1 MTVAGRGPMLGAV
14 LAVATVALLLAVGT
28 PTGTATPTA
37 RAAAPRASVPRAD
50 LGSEAAAP
58 LSPPVVVANTTLS
71 GYPGPPLYDPDDGLL
86 YVPDEQNG
94 SVQVFAGTALVTAFS
109 LGGYVGEGSIDAR
122 TGDVYFAGGTDVA
135 ILHGASELSTA
146 TVAHYTIGTVF
157 DPANGYDYVV
167 EGYGGLV
174 AFAGTHDVGIF
185 PYGAQCPTDWTYD
198 PADRLLYVVDICSGN
213 IDLYRDLQPV
223 ASVFIA
229 GNPLGLSYDPADRDV
244 YVSMQGANGR
254 GYLTVLRGRAIVGN
268 VSVGCGP
275 GNGTYDPADRLL
287 YVPNGCSGNL
297 SVVRS
302 DFVVTSLPIG
312 AGPVTPVFEA
322 GTDALFVPYGADG
335 NLTIVTGLDKQ
346 GSVSLGGPFVG
357 AVDDPATAQLCA
369 VGYLGPDYSL
379 GQLELL
385 GAPAVPVPVSF
396 AGTGL
401 AAGTPWNV
409 TVREPLGNVTVAGS
423 AATLHLFLG
432 AGTYGYRVGVP
443 FGYSVPDA
451 SGNVSLGDAAV
462 TVTLPFTNA
471 VPVGPQHPVASV
483 PTAGLPT
490 GAIYDP
496 ADGTIDVLGQG
507 GTITILQGLTSL
519 GQIPSEGDFSARVY
533 DPADG
538 DVYLG
543 AYYYDNVVVVNGT
556 HEAGVL
562 AVPGSPFAMVYDAAL
577 GEVLVACAAPSGAI
591 VEGLQGL
598 AVQFTLDLGG
608 LSGPAVYDPVEEA
621 AVFGSTTGLLFVNA
635 SGIATNVSGFGVVAN
650 VAYDP
655 VDQDVYAVTRAEA
668 VVVLQGT
675 QVVATLEPTA
685 LGLYA
690 TNVSVGLGTGLVY
703 ISGADRGGISVLQG
717 TTVVAAAVRP
727 GLGRAPLPGSA
738 SGLVDVPESSNN
750 TVTVFDGSEV
760 VGDLRTGSAPNGGAY
775 DPASGLL
782 YLTNGGSSNVT
793 VLGPP
798 ATESI
803 VFAES
808 GLLQNQSWSVS
819 LGDATYTTNASTIGF
834 PETNGS
840 YPYTI
845 AAPPDYT
852 IGPVAATGTVVLEGT
867 TAEIPVQF
875 TAGYTP
881 FGLFPVTFREH
892 GLPNQTNWSVTVAQ
906 SPDRTRTNE
915 SGDHTGALAFLSANG
930 TLDFSIAP
938 PAGYGVRR
946 VLGDRGTTLNTTLVR
961 GTTTVSI
968 DFAPLRNVTF
978 EEIGLPADADWGVSL
993 HRAGVGVGPPNVTAE
1008 GTTPTLTLSVVA
1020 GTWQFRV
1027 SETPSGYGALP
1038 VRGRVVLGSA
1048 GATVLIR
1055 FTASA
1060 QAPRGPGPTILA
1072 GAEPTTVALA
1082 TEGRRPVPPVRR
1094 ES

>member
-1 MTVAGRGPMLGAV
+1 MLGAA
-14 LAVATVALLLAVGT
+14 LAVAAVALLLTVGT
-28 PTGTATPTA
+28 PTGTATPFA
-37 RAAAPRASVPRAD
+37 RAPAPQASVPRAE

-109 LGGYVGEGSIDAR
+109 LGGYVGGGSLDPR
-122 TGDVYFAGGTDVA
+122 SGDVYFAGGTIVA
-135 ILHGASELSTA
+135 ILHGASELATA

-223 ASVFIA
+223 ASVFIG
-229 GNPLGLSYDPADRDV
+229 GNPFGLTYDPADRDV
-244 YVSMQGANGR
+244 YVSMHGANDR

-287 YVPNGCSGNL
+287 YVPNGCSGNV

-302 DFVVTSLPIG
+302 DFVITSLPIG
-312 AGPVTPVFEA
+312 AGPGTPVFQA
-322 GTDALFVPYGADG
+322 GTDALFVPYGDDG
-335 NLTIVTGLDKQ
+335 NLTILTGLDEQ
-346 GSVSLGGPFVG
+346 GSVSLGGTFVG
-357 AVDDPATAQLCA
+357 AVDDPATEQICA
-369 VGYLGPDYSL
+369 VGYVGTDFFI
-379 GQLELL
+379 GQLQLL
-385 GAPAVPVPVSF
+385 GAPAVPVQVSF

-401 AAGTPWNV
+401 TAGTPWNV
-409 TVREPLGNVTVAGS
+409 TVREPIGNVTVAGS

-451 SGNVSLGDAAV
+451 SGSVSLGHAAV
-462 TVTLPFTNA
+462 TVNLPFANA

-507 GTITILQGLTSL
+507 GTITILQGLTAL
-519 GQIPSEGDFSARVY
+519 GQIASEGDFSARVY

-543 AYYYDNVVVVNGT
+543 AYYYDNLVVLNGS
-556 HEAGVL
+556 HEAGVVPL
-562 AVPGSPFAMVYDAAL
+562 PGSPFAMVYDAAL
-577 GEVLVACAAPSGAI
+577 GEVLVAGQASSGAV

-608 LSGPAVYDPVEEA
+608 LSGPAVYDPMEEA

-635 SGIATNVSGFGVVAN
+635 TGIATNVSGFGVVAN

-655 VDQDVYAVTRAEA
+655 VDQDVYAVTGAQA
-668 VVVLQGT
+668 VVVLHGT
-675 QVVATLEPTA
+675 QVVATLEPSA

-703 ISGADRGGISVLQG
+703 ITGADRGGISVLQG
-717 TTVVAAAVRP
+717 STVLAAALRP

-738 SGLVDVPESSNN
+738 SGLVDVPESSND
-750 TVTVFDGSEV
+750 TVTLFDGSEA
-760 VGDLRTGSAPNGGAY
+760 VGVLRTGAAPNGGAY

-808 GLLQNQSWSVS
+808 GLLQNQSWSVT

-834 PETNGS
+834 AETNGS

-845 AAPPDYT
+845 VAPPGYT
-852 IGPVAATGTVVLEGT
+852 LGPVAASGTVVLDGT

-875 TAGYTP
+875 TPGYTP
-881 FGLFPVTFREH
+881 FGLFPVTFRER

-915 SGDHTGALAFLSANG
+915 SGNRTGALAFFAANG

-946 VLGDRGTTLNTTLVR
+946 ILGDRGTTLDTTLVR
-961 GTTTVSI
+961 GPTTVTI

-978 EEIGLPADADWGVSL
+978 EESGLAAGAAWGVTL
-993 HRAGVGVGPPNVTAE
+993 HRAGAGVGPPNVTAE
-1008 GTTPTLTLSVVA
+1008 GNTPTLTLSVVA
-1020 GTWQFRV
+1020 GAWQFRIT
-1027 SETPSGYGALP
+1027 ETPSGYRAQP
-1038 VRGRVVLGSA
+1038 VQGRLLLGRA
-1048 GATVLIR
+1048 GTTVLIR

-1060 QAPRGPGPTILA
+1060 EDARGAGSTLAARAQPTV
-1072 GAEPTTVALA
+1072 VALA
-1082 TEGRRPVPPVRR
+1082 AQGRRPVPPVRR
-1094 ES
+1094 SP